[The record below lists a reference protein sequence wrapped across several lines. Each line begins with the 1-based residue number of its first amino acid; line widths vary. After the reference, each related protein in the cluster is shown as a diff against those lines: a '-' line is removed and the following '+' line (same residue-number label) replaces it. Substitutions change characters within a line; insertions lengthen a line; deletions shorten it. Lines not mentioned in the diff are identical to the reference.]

1 MKPICVKCIK
11 TTWRGRHKIFKINY
25 IRMKPLLIFLIT
37 SGIIVSCSGKGSG
50 GRKEGASGDLITA
63 ARDYSSTY
71 FARKL
76 GNARIFTDE
85 EDGLVTI
92 TNDISGYKINH
103 GKIVTGLIDDDEA
116 EDGIVPFYAMQGKSI
131 MGYYHMILLASA
143 DTFRVAKTV
152 SGIFTVHDI
161 RDRKIIAEVST
172 VSPDSPGYGCDNCRE
187 VISYLWNNGN
197 LEKEE

>member
-50 GRKEGASGDLITA
+50 GGKKGASGDIITA
-63 ARDYSSTY
+63 ARDYSSAY

-85 EDGLVTI
+85 EDGLLTI

-103 GKIVTGLIDDDEA
+103 G
-116 EDGIVPFYAMQGKSI
+116 
-131 MGYYHMILLASA
+131 
-143 DTFRVAKTV
+143 
-152 SGIFTVHDI
+152 
-161 RDRKIIAEVST
+161 
-172 VSPDSPGYGCDNCRE
+172 
-187 VISYLWNNGN
+187 
-197 LEKEE
+197 